1 MLSPLHLSLLIF
13 ITVSGLIVSYVAHL
27 PLILGFLFGFF
38 TLLFLSLKMGI
49 RWETLIKGI
58 KTGAW
63 QTKEVVWILSFVGLL
78 IPAWTSCGTI
88 PYMIQLGLSSINAT
102 YFLTYSFIAISMIAL
117 LLGTSTGSL
126 SIIGLPL
133 IGMGSLFHIPLPLV
147 AGALVSGAFIGDRTS
162 PFSSANQLV
171 AISTQTPE
179 KEQNRALL
187 PTTFLSVLASLL
199 FFYLVD
205 LHGNWQTGQQ
215 IRSGYSFS
223 SFFWFGPIL
232 LLPPIVLVTAI
243 LLRIKT
249 KYAFILGILAS
260 IFIGSF
266 CQGVSPHQWVHDL
279 LFGYNQ
285 TPITI
290 LHSKG
295 LFDMLDLIVFIALTG
310 SFNGILEETG
320 VIQPYIKKVLGT
332 NESLPSSTIRVALF
346 GFGMSLV
353 ACNQTLPI
361 MISGRNF
368 LPIWTIRFKSSQLS
382 RVIAD
387 SCLVFAGLV
396 PWNMLAILC
405 STILGVP
412 VLSYL
417 PYAIFLLILPFITIL
432 FSYYECK
439 KLNPLSRPSV

>member
-1 MLSPLHLSLLIF
+1 MLSPLQLVLLIL
-13 ITVSGLIVSYVAHL
+13 ITVGGLLTSYINHF
-27 PLILGFLFGFF
+27 PLTLGFLFGFS
-38 TLLFLSLKMGI
+38 TLLYLATTMGI
-49 RWETLIKGI
+49 RRDILIKGI
-58 KTGAW
+58 KSGAW

-78 IPAWTSCGTI
+78 IPAWTRCGTI
-88 PYMIQLGLSSINAT
+88 PYMIQLGLSSISTT
-102 YFLTYSFIAISMIAL
+102 YFLTCSFIAISMIAL

-171 AISTQTPE
+171 AISTHTSE

-187 PTTFLSVLASLL
+187 PTTFFSVLASLL
-199 FFYLVD
+199 FFYLMD
-205 LHGNWQTGQQ
+205 LHGNWQTGQT
-215 IRSGYSFS
+215 IRSDYPFH
-223 SFFWFGPIL
+223 SFFWFSPIL
-232 LLPPIVLVTAI
+232 LFPPIVLVAAI

-249 KYAFILGILAS
+249 KYAFILGILTS
-260 IFIGSF
+260 IIIGSF
-266 CQGVSPHQWVHDL
+266 SQGVSFHQWVHDL

-290 LHSKG
+290 LHCKG
-295 LFDMLDLIVFIALTG
+295 LIDMLDLIIFIALTG

-320 VIQPYIKKVLGT
+320 LIQPYIKKVLGT
-332 NESLPSSTIRVALF
+332 KDSLPASTLRVALF

-368 LPIWTIRFKSSQLS
+368 LPIWTSRFKSCQLS

-417 PYAIFLLILPFITIL
+417 PYAVFLLAAPIVTIL
-432 FSYYECK
+432 YSYYEWK